1 MLFYNQK
8 LNMKNISLNAG
19 LCILTLLMACSKAA
33 TPEVATYLIKVK
45 EYKTNVPLPGVKI
58 SLYRCTNYDA
68 VFGCQSKS
76 VFATHSTD
84 QKGEYAFIEAE
95 YLKANEGIILS
106 KPQYFDTQ
114 GNAGEVS
121 MQPEA
126 WVKIG
131 LKASKSSP
139 DTCLIDLNTTG
150 ELGYGSSL
158 TFKAPKD
165 SVVNFRLFGNEI
177 NVVSWV
183 LYTKL
188 IACYQYCSRDTLAYG
203 SFSLSPKKFE
213 SLTSSIDY

>member
-1 MLFYNQK
+1 MKKIVFNALLCLLALFVSCK
-8 LNMKNISLNAG
+8 KSAI
-19 LCILTLLMACSKAA
+19 
-33 TPEVATYLIKVK
+33 PEESTYLIKVK
-45 EYKTNVPLPGVKI
+45 EYKTNMPLPGVKI
-58 SLYRCTNYDA
+58 SLYKCTNYDA

-84 QKGEYAFIEAE
+84 QKGEYSFIEAE
-95 YLKANEGIILS
+95 YLKVNEGIILS

-114 GNAGEVS
+114 GNAGEIS

-131 LKASKSSP
+131 LKTSKSYP

-150 ELGYGSSL
+150 ELGNGSSL
-158 TFKAPKD
+158 TFKAPED

-177 NVVSWV
+177 NVVNWV

-188 IACYQYCSRDTLAYG
+188 IACYQYCPRDTLAYG